1 MKKED
6 KEFWIAIIG
15 FYAGAF
21 IFGYLIVKF
30 LL

>member
-6 KEFWIAIIG
+6 KEVWITIIG
-15 FYAGAF
+15 FYTGAF